1 MDEKKQL
8 YIKSYVLY
16 FAAVL
21 VMITVIVRV
30 VYIQYGDVVPES
42 PVLTVNGE
50 ETQVKVD
57 SIVPMRGRILADDG
71 SDLVTTVPLYNLH
84 IDLSIIKDELFKQ
97 VDSLAW
103 NLAQVF
109 PEKTESEWAA
119 ELRIERQRKNG
130 YYLVQNKVKYDVVQK
145 VREFPILRES
155 RFKGGYIEE
164 KLSKREM
171 PYGSLAQRTLGYKRE
186 GAKPIGLE
194 AGFDEYLTGQY
205 GLMEK
210 EWVNG
215 SWKPIGSDYIKDPI
229 DGADI
234 ITSINIDIQDVAEN
248 ELRRQLENQSAKYG
262 AVVVMEVQT
271 GFVKAIANLSRN
283 EEDGLY
289 YESYNHAVGTKTD
302 PGSTFKLAS
311 LMALL
316 EDKKANI
323 TDSVNAYGEYHFY
336 THTTYDDH
344 EGGYGRITLQHAFEV
359 SSNVFSKVINDAY
372 SKEPQRFIERIK
384 SFGLADTLGLDIAGE
399 PKPVVKNEGQ
409 DGWSGLTLPQM
420 AIGYEVE
427 ITPLQTL
434 AFYNAVANNGELIK
448 PQFVKEIRQE
458 GRTIVTFEKEVLREK
473 ICSDQTL
480 EKLKVCLEGVVEN
493 PNGTGK
499 NLKSA
504 NFRIAGK
511 TGTAK
516 MVNTNQGYGSEYQAS
531 FVGYFPA
538 DEPKYSA
545 IVIIA
550 GPTKQIY
557 GASVSGT
564 VFTAIANKIYSSD
577 LEYHVNY
584 NGGPLI
590 ATRPRVKAGYGDD
603 AELVLEKLGVNYSN
617 NSGNQS
623 WVSASY
629 EQPGVNLDPRY
640 VNKSQVPNVIGMPLN
655 DAVYLLENFGLRV
668 LVSGNGRVVSQSMTP
683 GDILIKGR
691 TIKLE
696 LR

>member
-1 MDEKKQL
+1 MDEKKAL
-8 YIKSYVLY
+8 YLKSYVMY

-21 VMITVIVRV
+21 VMAIVVARV
-30 VYIQYGDVVPES
+30 VYIQYGDVVPDA
-42 PVLTVNGE
+42 PVIMVDGE
-50 ETQVKVD
+50 ETKIRVD

-84 IDLSIIKDELFKQ
+84 LDLNVISDELFKE
-97 VDSLAW
+97 VDSLAYH
-103 NLAQVF
+103 LAIVF
-109 PEKTESEWAA
+109 PEKTGAEW
-119 ELRIERQRKNG
+119 LRDLHIARDQGNG
-130 YYLVQNKVKYDVVQK
+130 YYPVANKVKYDVVQQ
-145 VREFPILRES
+145 VRSFPIFREKKY
-155 RFKGGYIEE
+155 KGGYIEE

-171 PYGSLAQRTLGYKRE
+171 PYGILAARTLGSKRE
-186 GAKPIGLE
+186 GAKPVGLE
-194 AGFDEYLTGQY
+194 GGFDQYLSGQY
-205 GLMEK
+205 GLVEK
-210 EWVNG
+210 EWVNNA
-215 SWKPIGSDYIKDPI
+215 WKPIGSDYLKTPV

-248 ELRRQLENQSAKYG
+248 ELKAQLENQNAKYG
-262 AVVVMEVQT
+262 TVVLMEVET
-271 GFVKAIANLSRN
+271 GFVKAIANLTRG
-283 EEDGLY
+283 EDGNY
-289 YESYNHAVGTKTD
+289 YESYNHAVATKTN

-316 EDKKANI
+316 EDEKANI
-323 TDSVNAYGEYHFY
+323 TDTVNAYGTYYFY
-336 THTTYDDH
+336 NNKLEDDH

-359 SSNVFSKVINDAY
+359 SSNVFSQVINEAY
-372 SKEPQRFIERIK
+372 KKEPQRFIERVK
-384 SFGLADTLGLDIAGE
+384 SFGLGDTLGLDIAGE
-399 PKPVVKNEGQ
+399 PKPIVRNAGEQ
-409 DGWSGLTLPQM
+409 GWSGLSLPYM

-434 AFYNAVANNGELIK
+434 AFYNAVANNGEFVK

-458 GRTIVTFEKEVLREK
+458 GRTVMTFEKEVLNEK
-473 ICSDQTL
+473 ICSDETI
-480 EKLKVCLEGVVEN
+480 EKLKICLEGVVSD

-531 FVGYFPA
+531 FAGYFPA
-538 DEPKYSA
+538 DDPKYSC
-545 IVIIA
+545 IVVIA

-564 VFTAIANKIYSSD
+564 VFTAIANKVYASN
-577 LEYHVNY
+577 LEYHANY
-584 NGGPLI
+584 NSQPLV
-590 ATRPRVKAGYGDD
+590 ATQPKVKPGYGLD
-603 AELVLEKLGVNYSN
+603 AELVLKSLGVRYKN
-617 NSGNQS
+617 NSGNQN
-623 WVSASY
+623 WIVANKT
-629 EQPGVNLDPRY
+629 ETGINLDACY
-640 VNKSQVPNVIGMPLN
+640 VNKDQVPNVIGMPLN

-668 LVSGNGRVVSQSMTP
+668 IVTGSGRVVSQSMTP
-683 GDILIKGR
+683 GDILQKGR